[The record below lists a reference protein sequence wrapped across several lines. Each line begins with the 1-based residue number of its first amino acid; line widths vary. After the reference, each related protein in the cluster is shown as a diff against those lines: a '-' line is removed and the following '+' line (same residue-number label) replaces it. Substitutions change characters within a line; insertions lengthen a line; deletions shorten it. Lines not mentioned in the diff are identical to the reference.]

1 MAEKQIRTVRS
12 FFRLNFRILLPFEKY
27 ENGQIN
33 SKKRKGKESFCKL
46 KVIGNKRRTLF
57 RTMSNIKMERFT
69 KTVSGCKPLTIFAK
83 RSVLQSFK
91 YAYEKQNVCICT
103 YFFHLRHSSKEYTFF
118 INNTFIS
125 TARLKLA
132 KYQEKAT
139 ATFLRL
145 NFCYLK
151 IISFL
156 HTLSSKNKT
165 RYSKKI
171 LKKISWKWKMDH
183 IDTT

>member
-69 KTVSGCKPLTIFAK
+69 KTVSGFKPLTIFAK

-139 ATFLRL
+139 AT
-145 NFCYLK
+145 
-151 IISFL
+151 
-156 HTLSSKNKT
+156 LSGWTFAIWKLLAFFT
-165 RYSKKI
+165 RYHPKIKRDI
-171 LKKISWKWKMDH
+171 LKKS
-183 IDTT
+183 